1 MEELAYIVLLIT
13 TPTAEEA
20 AKKHGKELLDAHQRV
35 RKAMQVRGVSYEI
48 EPKTAT

>member
-20 AKKHGKELLDAHQRV
+20 AKRHGKEL
-35 RKAMQVRGVSYEI
+35 GS
-48 EPKTAT
+48 

>member
-20 AKKHGKELLDAHQRV
+20 AKKHGTDSTRTGEGDPP
-35 RKAMQVRGVSYEI
+35 I
-48 EPKTAT
+48 D